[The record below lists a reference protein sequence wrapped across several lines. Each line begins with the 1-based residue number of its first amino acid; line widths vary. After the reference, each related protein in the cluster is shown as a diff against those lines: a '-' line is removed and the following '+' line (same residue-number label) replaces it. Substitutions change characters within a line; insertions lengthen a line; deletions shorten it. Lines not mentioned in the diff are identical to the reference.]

1 MRLSIRSGITVNNI
15 LVRYANPKL
24 MPYEWQ
30 ILLEHSGSPESI
42 WDMEREH
49 KVAMKDFHYHPSI
62 SFAGSKTECY
72 TQLSEALINLTNG
85 TTS

>member
-30 ILLEHSGSPESI
+30 ILLEYSGSPESI

-49 KVAMKDFHYHPSI
+49 KVAMKDFHFQPSI
-62 SFAGSKTECY
+62 CFAGSKTECY
-72 TQLSEALINLTNG
+72 TQLSESLEAML
-85 TTS
+85 SS

>member
-24 MPYEWQ
+24 MPYDWE
-30 ILLEHSGSPESI
+30 ILLELPSEDPGFI

-49 KVAMKDFHYHPSI
+49 KVAMTDFHYQPSI

-72 TQLSEALINLTNG
+72 TQLSEALEKLINV
-85 TTS
+85 

>member
-30 ILLEHSGSPESI
+30 ILLEFSGEPESI

-72 TQLSEALINLTNG
+72 TQLSEALEMLINV
-85 TTS
+85 